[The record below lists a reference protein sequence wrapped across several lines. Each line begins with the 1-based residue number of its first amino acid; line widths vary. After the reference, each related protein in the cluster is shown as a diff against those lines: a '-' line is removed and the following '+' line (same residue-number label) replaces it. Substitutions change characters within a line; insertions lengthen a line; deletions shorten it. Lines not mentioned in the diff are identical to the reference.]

1 MSAHNIF
8 QNVSMND
15 VEQPTI
21 NNGEET
27 VWYRINRSTVIS
39 KRRYRQTIPLLWWP
53 IFIVGIINETFKS
66 TNKQCYLRWRIAHR
80 TKTRNDNEIKVK
92 CTLYCYLHGQL
103 ICRQLEQNIVMP
115 NFSIPDI
122 VAKPVIAPVPNTYVN
137 STQTNLQPH
146 MLIVIFL
153 SPL

>member
-15 VEQPTI
+15 VQQPTI

-66 TNKQCYLRWRIAHR
+66 TNKQFYLRWRIAHR
-80 TKTRNDNEIKVK
+80 TKTRNDNEISKMYII
-92 CTLYCYLHGQL
+92 LLHGQL
-103 ICRQLEQNIVMP
+103 ICRQLEQNIVLP

-137 STQTNLQPH
+137 STQTNLQSH